1 MKYISLAKGSGRRRV
16 KPRSKG
22 QAATAPPTAGRFVG
36 HADIGAHAQKGG
48 SAIWNGWMSF
58 KIS

>member
-22 QAATAPPTAGRFVG
+22 QAATVKSSCIALPAALLVG

-48 SAIWNGWMSF
+48 ALYGMAG
-58 KIS
+58 